1 VAKLKELQ
9 DKIQSMTFLQQV
21 QENKQAVI
29 KEQNASELEGL
40 NKEIG
45 LLRAAVKK
53 LEKELAEKQKLIEQ
67 IQVLVDEQ
75 ELLVKDKDKQIGEVK
90 T

>member
-1 VAKLKELQ
+1 MAKLKELQ